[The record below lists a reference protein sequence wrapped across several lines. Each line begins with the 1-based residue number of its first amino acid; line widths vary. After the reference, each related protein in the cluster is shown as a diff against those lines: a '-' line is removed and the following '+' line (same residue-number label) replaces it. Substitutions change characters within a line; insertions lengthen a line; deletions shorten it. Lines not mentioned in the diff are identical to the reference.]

1 MKRLLLPVFLIFTFI
16 AAPAHEE
23 SSLDGAWSL
32 KFFPQG
38 PEAVTTPAQADAA
51 EGVTIPATVPGNVEI
66 DLQAAGLIADPMVGR
81 NIYLLRKWEGYQW
94 CYRKT
99 FTAPSV
105 KPGQRSILSFGGV
118 DTFAEIWLNGQKVGS
133 GSVMI

>member
-1 MKRLLLPVFLIFTFI
+1 MKRLLLPVFLLFTFI

-38 PEAVTTPAQADAA
+38 PEAVMTPEQADAA

-66 DLQAAGLIADPMVGR
+66 DRSRAARSDCAVPA
-81 NIYLLRKWEGYQW
+81 
-94 CYRKT
+94 
-99 FTAPSV
+99 APSAAHAARFINV
-105 KPGQRSILSFGGV
+105 F
-118 DTFAEIWLNGQKVGS
+118 F
-133 GSVMI
+133 MI